1 MARMAQFSGKLS
13 PWSGED
19 SHWPRL
25 PGTRG
30 PAGWGVCLLIT
41 CLLLLLAAVACS
53 GQQTTPTD
61 KDPSETEGKV
71 ADFRI
76 SLYQGQEELGA
87 EELSLSDLHGKPFVL
102 NYWAGLC
109 PPCRAEMP
117 EFQEFRDE
125 YEGRITLVGVD
136 MGKFLG
142 LGSKEDARKLLDE
155 LGVTY
160 AAGFTDDS
168 GVVESHRVLGLPTTI
183 FVAADGT
190 LHKKWDGVL
199 NLAKLSEIADE
210 MLANQGS

>member
-1 MARMAQFSGKLS
+1 MARIPWKLNTWCGKDPPQSLVSGS
-13 PWSGED
+13 RWPSG
-19 SHWPRL
+19 
-25 PGTRG
+25 RG
-30 PAGWGVCLLIT
+30 FFLVAT
-41 CLLLLLAAVACS
+41 CLVLLLAAIGCT
-53 GQQTTPTD
+53 GQQAAPTD
-61 KDPSETEGKV
+61 KDPSETEGRV
-71 ADFRI
+71 ADFKI

-125 YEGRITLVGVD
+125 YEGRVTLVGVD

-142 LGSKEDARKLLDE
+142 LGSKEDARKLLGE

-160 AAGFTDDS
+160 AAGFTDDP

-210 MLANQGS
+210 MLARQGS